1 MANKIHYDFTDTLP
15 GMERS
20 DSAHTNSKK
29 PKSEASAYEPLPD
42 HATGFRNMDLPDV
55 LEDSVQQLCTPTSR
69 NFIVDFGDEEAWV
82 SFDQPAETIRSLL
95 DTPRSSTLHTR
106 WINIWYP
113 FHQRPLLELL
123 AQQYDFSP
131 RLLALMSSDPKRVR
145 QYPSQPLNVEQKN
158 EAILRR
164 SFEDIEKGLS
174 STPPPATDTSSLS
187 SCNPARTGNLY
198 DIVDGVW
205 HYTSL
210 DQGRSYL
217 CLGFN
222 SLYNVHAVET
232 GCGVSEESTGTKDAP
247 LPHIK
252 RVWTWLLI
260 CADKTVISINED
272 LYPYCEGRLSHPQ
285 QLVMMETRR
294 NLINVFRS
302 LSKVEDSREANP
314 LVLLP
319 IRRRLGD
326 TKEETAHRDKDAP
339 GLLFY
344 YLFENW
350 FNSYSLITRRESRYG
365 MELEKLQK
373 EMFSAPKLHH
383 IDLLHGIGNELGALK
398 RHYKSYIRLVDRV
411 TEPQSSTLAS
421 RTGSRVPSKA
431 SQETFDKVAH
441 QGAQSLMGIGLTS
454 AAIVRFERL
463 RDMISL
469 YALAECKDYLHQ
481 KDGLVQMNFQL
492 VAMSQSAGVDRL
504 TRVALLISKATIL
517 FLPLTF
523 LTEYVSADLGVT
535 YSVKTY
541 WIAFTVVLTL
551 SWILLMGF
559 GVLSGTMESWSLFP
573 KLKAAWSKVKNWKRK
588 ND

>member
-1 MANKIHYDFTDTLP
+1 MNSEINYDFTDTLP

-20 DSAHTNSKK
+20 DSAYTNPQK
-29 PKSEASAYEPLPD
+29 PKSEASIYEPLPD
-42 HATGFRNMDLPDV
+42 HPTGFRNLDLTDV
-55 LEDSVQQLCTPTSR
+55 LEDSVQLLCTPTSR

-82 SFDQPAETIRSLL
+82 SFDQPAETIHSLIE
-95 DTPRSSTLHTR
+95 TSRPSNLHTR

-113 FHQRPLLELL
+113 FLQRPLLELL

-131 RLLALMSSDPKRVR
+131 RLLALMSSDPRRMR
-145 QYPSQPLNVEQKN
+145 QYPSQPVPVEKRN
-158 EAILRR
+158 EEILRR

-174 STPPPATDTSSLS
+174 SSPAPATDTSSLS

-232 GCGVSEESTGTKDAP
+232 GCGVSDESTGTKDAP

-272 LYPYCEGRLSHPQ
+272 IYPYSEGRLSHPQ
-285 QLVMMETRR
+285 HLVMMETRR

-365 MELEKLQK
+365 MELEKLVSIATL
-373 EMFSAPKLHH
+373 FH
-383 IDLLHGIGNELGALK
+383 ALPILTCNSK
-398 RHYKSYIRLVDRV
+398 KKCSRHQSFITLTSCMASVTNSEHSNATTRV
-411 TEPQSSTLAS
+411 TSDSSI
-421 RTGSRVPSKA
+421 
-431 SQETFDKVAH
+431 E
-441 QGAQSLMGIGLTS
+441 
-454 AAIVRFERL
+454 
-463 RDMISL
+463 
-469 YALAECKDYLHQ
+469 
-481 KDGLVQMNFQL
+481 
-492 VAMSQSAGVDRL
+492 
-504 TRVALLISKATIL
+504 
-517 FLPLTF
+517 
-523 LTEYVSADLGVT
+523 
-535 YSVKTY
+535 
-541 WIAFTVVLTL
+541 
-551 SWILLMGF
+551 
-559 GVLSGTMESWSLFP
+559 
-573 KLKAAWSKVKNWKRK
+573 
-588 ND
+588 

>member
-1 MANKIHYDFTDTLP
+1 
-15 GMERS
+15 
-20 DSAHTNSKK
+20 
-29 PKSEASAYEPLPD
+29 
-42 HATGFRNMDLPDV
+42 
-55 LEDSVQQLCTPTSR
+55 
-69 NFIVDFGDEEAWV
+69 
-82 SFDQPAETIRSLL
+82 
-95 DTPRSSTLHTR
+95 
-106 WINIWYP
+106 
-113 FHQRPLLELL
+113 
-123 AQQYDFSP
+123 
-131 RLLALMSSDPKRVR
+131 
-145 QYPSQPLNVEQKN
+145 
-158 EAILRR
+158 
-164 SFEDIEKGLS
+164 
-174 STPPPATDTSSLS
+174 
-187 SCNPARTGNLY
+187 
-198 DIVDGVW
+198 
-205 HYTSL
+205 L

-272 LYPYCEGRLSHPQ
+272 LYPYSEGRLSHPQ
-285 QLVMMETRR
+285 HLIMMETRR

-302 LSKVEDSREANP
+302 LSKVEDNRDANP

-365 MELEKLQK
+365 IELERLQK

-431 SQETFDKVAH
+431 SQETFDKLAI
-441 QGAQSLMGIGLTS
+441 QGPQSLMGVGLTS

-523 LTEYVSADLGVT
+523 MTEYVSADLGVT

-541 WIAFTVVLTL
+541 WIAFAIVLTL
-551 SWILLMGF
+551 SWLLLMGF
-559 GVLSGTMESWSLFP
+559 GVLSGTMETWSLFP
-573 KLKAAWSKVKNWKRK
+573 PLKRSFSKIKNWKSK